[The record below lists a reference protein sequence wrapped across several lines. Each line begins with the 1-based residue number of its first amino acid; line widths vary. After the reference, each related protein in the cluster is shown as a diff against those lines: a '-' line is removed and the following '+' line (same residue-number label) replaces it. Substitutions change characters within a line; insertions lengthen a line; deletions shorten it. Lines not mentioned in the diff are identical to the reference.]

1 MLLVI
6 TVWARD
12 RINNL
17 HLGRKTIE
25 KGTQSTKISVLIG
38 TDHKIS
44 TTDFDSALSME
55 LVTPWKAAGT
65 AAAGRLCAQT
75 CTLQEPAV
83 LAHICKGAPLFI
95 TGICSREIIGQRVC
109 FCYRAGLH
117 IHTDHLWDMHNLAP
131 NAIVKARKTRYRKVE
146 MCLG

>member
-6 TVWARD
+6 TMWVRD

-17 HLGRKTIE
+17 HLGRKTIG

-55 LVTPWKAAGT
+55 LVTLWKAAGT
-65 AAAGRLCAQT
+65 AIAGRLCVCTDMYSAGT
-75 CTLQEPAV
+75 CCAGPRLQRSSSVHNRYLLKRNHRAEGLFLLQSWSTHPHKPA
-83 LAHICKGAPLFI
+83 
-95 TGICSREIIGQRVC
+95 
-109 FCYRAGLH
+109 
-117 IHTDHLWDMHNLAP
+117 
-131 NAIVKARKTRYRKVE
+131 
-146 MCLG
+146 LGYA

>member
-65 AAAGRLCAQT
+65 AAAGRLCVHRH
-75 CTLQEPAV
+75 V
-83 LAHICKGAPLFI
+83 LCRNLLCWPTSAKELL
-95 TGICSREIIGQRVC
+95 CS
-109 FCYRAGLH
+109 
-117 IHTDHLWDMHNLAP
+117 
-131 NAIVKARKTRYRKVE
+131 
-146 MCLG
+146 